1 MVSKKERQKREIR
14 KAIYSELSGFVL
26 DVIKLVFGGVI
37 LAGIMGMTSD
47 KLTLIVV
54 GIFVIGIL
62 FVLWYLLFYNS
73 KIKE

>member
-37 LAGIMGMTSD
+37 LASIMGMTSD